1 MKKLLV
7 ILMLGAGFV
16 TVASA
21 DPRNCLPNDLNQCCI
36 DVYSIY
42 SAIKGSTTRPPSIK
56 TNDDDPKYVVALAG
70 FLTNDGTDER
80 TCKDAGIGW
89 LFTTNNSYFDN
100 FEWKPG
106 DWADT
111 IMSYEPNTKSSVK

>member
-7 ILMLGAGFV
+7 FLMLGAGLV

-21 DPRNCLPNDLNQCCI
+21 DEPLSCTTTSSNQCCI
-36 DVYSIY
+36 DVYSVEH
-42 SAIKGSTTRPPSIK
+42 AIKGSTTRPKTIK
-56 TNDDDPKYVVALAG
+56 TNDDDPKYVIALYSI
-70 FLTNDGTDER
+70 LTNDGTDDR
-80 TCKDAGIGW
+80 TCKDQGMGW
-89 LFTTNNSYFDN
+89 LFTTNKLYFDN

-111 IMSYEPNTKSSVK
+111 IMSYEPNI